1 MDTMKD
7 CAADAIVRLGLTLA
21 LGTAFASIGGGCGDL
36 VGLGGDAPPLATV
49 HVRAVGDVGT
59 IDGELR
65 VAVVWGTQWLP
76 EPLCVLPA
84 ESPEVE
90 AVIAAGCRNS
100 LGFTPERVAATVP
113 IVVGADT
120 ELPLYELPSADV
132 MVGGLEARIAY
143 ASLIVFDDV
152 DRTGT
157 LELSTPIRLPH
168 NSEGPGDDDDGEEM
182 RMSRDVIHGA
192 SFVAMTEPDRRLAF
206 REGGYAPTGF
216 YPRRGCGDPPAAFS
230 ILSAGGFTLEAA
242 IAATAAGELPAQD
255 PATCNEAEL
264 DATVVE
270 ITVRD
275 PDESDELDEVHCA
288 QRRTDS
294 SVYYAEPL
302 AEPLP
307 LDDLVYACASI
318 PTFTGEDPIDL
329 VQLVVA
335 NHEMDRCR
343 GLTHYTLRGC
353 EEGELVCDHPEWDF
367 VANPPSWWPCPEAL
381 P

>member
-1 MDTMKD
+1 MKER
-7 CAADAIVRLGLTLA
+7 AMELVEVGVRLGLK
-21 LGTAFASIGGGCGDL
+21 LGLGAAFASLGCGCGDL
-36 VGLGGDAPPLATV
+36 VGLGGDARPLATV
-49 HVRAVGDVGT
+49 QVRAVGDVGT
-59 IDGELR
+59 IEGELR

-84 ESPEVE
+84 ESPELE
-90 AVIAAGCRNS
+90 AVLAAGCRNP
-100 LGFTPERVAATVP
+100 LGFTPERVAATVA
-113 IVVGADT
+113 IVPGADT
-120 ELPLYELPSADV
+120 ELALYELPSAEV

-157 LELSTPIRLPH
+157 LELATPIRLPH
-168 NSEGPGDDDDGEEM
+168 NTEGPGGDDDFEPM
-182 RMSRDVIHGA
+182 MSRDVIHGA

-206 REGGYAPTGF
+206 REGGYAPSGF
-216 YPRRGCGDPPAAFS
+216 YPRRGCGDPPPAFS
-230 ILSAGGFTLEAA
+230 IVSAGGFTLEAA

-255 PATCNEAEL
+255 PASCDEAEL

-270 ITVRD
+270 IAIRD
-275 PDESDELDEVHCA
+275 PLELEEVGCV
-288 QRRTDS
+288 QPRTDS
-294 SVYYAEPL
+294 SVFYAEPL
-302 AEPLP
+302 GEPLP
-307 LDDLVYACASI
+307 LDELTYACAAI
-318 PTFTGEDPIDL
+318 PTFAGEDPIDL

-335 NHEMDRCR
+335 SREERRCR

-367 VANPPSWWPCPEAL
+367 VANPPSWWPCPETL